1 MAQKERDVAAWA
13 RAGQEQTLPGW
24 EELPSIPLYMDQ
36 VLYYCNE
43 SLAFFQ
49 GEMEGGMLTSS
60 MVNNYVKNGVLPH
73 PEKKKYGKE
82 HLATLLMLCL
92 LKQVLP
98 LPDIAT
104 LLQGKP
110 LDRETYEAFLQAHT
124 QAVGETC
131 RELLDRQDRRE
142 DLRRVALLLAAQ
154 ANAKRAAAQEI
165 LSLLGEEAPKEAKE
179 KKKKSR
185 QE

>member
-49 GEMEGGMLTSS
+49 GEMEGGALTSS

-154 ANAKRAAAQEI
+154 ANAKR
-165 LSLLGEEAPKEAKE
+165 GRRPPKRPRRKRRSPGRSEPCFFPM
-179 KKKKSR
+179 SP
-185 QE
+185 

>member
-43 SLAFFQ
+43 
-49 GEMEGGMLTSS
+49 SS